1 MAKLIGAILLTGGGL
16 WLGLGWSGEL
26 RRRIAALEGWL
37 AALSLLRGEL
47 SVAVP
52 STPALLEELS
62 RKAPSPAGEA
72 FAQALRGLDK
82 LGELPF
88 AEIWRAAMTACP
100 GGLSGE
106 DVETLSMLGHVLGRC
121 GREEQGSALQR
132 TERELE
138 RRLAS
143 LREELGRK
151 GKAYG
156 ATGLALGL
164 FLTILLL

>member
-1 MAKLIGAILLTGGGL
+1 MAKLMGAVLLTGGGL

-26 RRRIAALEGWL
+26 RRRMAALEGWL

-52 STPALLEELS
+52 STPTLLEELS
-62 RKAPSPAGEA
+62 RRAPAPAGA
-72 FAQALRGLDK
+72 VFAQALRGLDK
-82 LGELPF
+82 LGERAF
-88 AEIWRAAMTACP
+88 SEIWVLALSDCP
-100 GGLSGE
+100 VGLDGE
-106 DVETLSMLGHVLGRC
+106 DIATLSLLGHVLGRC
-121 GREEQGSALQR
+121 GREEQFSALR
-132 TERELE
+132 RVEEELE

-143 LREELGRK
+143 LREELARK